1 MALQTANIRNM
12 RLNARTVFLLLVVLL
27 GCSDFA
33 LAWGPATHIELAGS
47 ILERLAIMP
56 AAIAAILAR
65 NGIAYIYGNIAADIV
80 FAKRWSRVKQFC
92 HHWSTGFGLLECAED
107 DRAAAFA
114 YGYLSHLAADT
125 VAHGKFIPRQIAVC
139 DSTVNFG
146 HFYWELRADAT
157 QSESTWALL
166 EQIIAG
172 DHRDHHTAME
182 RHITDTFLP
191 YDFNRRLFD
200 RMNAVTVRQGFR
212 RTVHL
217 WGRLSRRD
225 LSPGLM
231 AGYRSESLDR
241 IQSILTDGH
250 RSPLLREDP
259 NGTSALMQL
268 SVRRREVR
276 RMKRIG
282 IPVERTMIEAAVGL
296 APQSRIQQSIFAP
309 TAVNPPNDDYSGIA
323 TRPIAP

>member
-1 MALQTANIRNM
+1 M
-12 RLNARTVFLLLVVLL
+12 RLSFRTVFLFLVVML
-27 GCSDFA
+27 GCADFA

-92 HHWSTGFGLLECAED
+92 HHWSTGFGLLESAED

-125 VAHGKFIPRQIAVC
+125 VAHGKFVPRQIAVC
-139 DSTVNFG
+139 DSSVNFG
-146 HFYWELRADAT
+146 HFYWEIRADAT

-172 DHRDHHTAME
+172 DHRDHHTAMG

-200 RMNAVTVRQGFR
+200 RINAVTVRQGFR

-217 WGRLSRRD
+217 WGRLSRWD
-225 LSPGLM
+225 LSPELM

-241 IQSILTDGH
+241 IQSILTDGP

-268 SVRRREVR
+268 SVRRRRVR

-282 IPVERTMIEAAVGL
+282 IPVERTMVEAVMGL
-296 APQSRIQQSIFAP
+296 APQFRIEPNLIDPMALTPP
-309 TAVNPPNDDYSGIA
+309 TDDHPGSTNDDFSAVA
-323 TRPIAP
+323 T